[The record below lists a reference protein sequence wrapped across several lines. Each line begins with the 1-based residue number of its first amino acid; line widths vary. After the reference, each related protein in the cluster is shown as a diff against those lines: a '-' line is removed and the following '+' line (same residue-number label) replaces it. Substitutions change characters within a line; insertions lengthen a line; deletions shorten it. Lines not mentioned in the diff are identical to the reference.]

1 MKKERNIAVVL
12 LLTLI
17 LITLVIL
24 CLLLITNRLGA
35 LGQSEKEKQATMI
48 EELEREDFTTEDST
62 HSSKET
68 VDDFSNPEDAQNSE
82 PADIQKE
89 VYVTSSF
96 SWKNQFGKNLT
107 LQVDVPDDW
116 IAEKP
121 TDPPTIDQHFD
132 NQNGIKIAG
141 SFGIV
146 DVLTKGE
153 TLQSLNNPAGFL
165 THILESQV
173 VLIDGKE
180 FLLEKVNLSD
190 SHRPEVFVYNYC
202 FEQDGIVINF
212 YFYND
217 SDDQTQLPLYE
228 AILSSIRVDIS

>member
-1 MKKERNIAVVL
+1 MKWRKIVVL
-12 LLTLI
+12 FLVAIMFLSLI
-17 LITLVIL
+17 SCTRQ
-24 CLLLITNRLGA
+24 TA
-35 LGQSEKEKQATMI
+35 LPQEEHTSEGNSTVQEKY
-48 EELEREDFTTEDST
+48 TTEDST
-62 HSSKET
+62 YPQKGT
-68 VDDFSNPEDAQNSE
+68 VDDLNNPEDTQDSE

-89 VYVTSSF
+89 GYVTSSF

-121 TDPPTIDQHFD
+121 TDSPTIDQYFD

-146 DVLTKGE
+146 DVLTEGE

-173 VLIDGKE
+173 VLIDGEE

-190 SHRPEVFVYNYC
+190 SHRPELFVYNYC

-217 SDDQTQLPLYE
+217 SDDQTRLPLYE
-228 AILSSIRVDIS
+228 AILSSIQVDIL

>member
-1 MKKERNIAVVL
+1 MKLRNVVIVFSVASMFL
-12 LLTLI
+12 SLI
-17 LITLVIL
+17 SCTRQ
-24 CLLLITNRLGA
+24 TA
-35 LGQSEKEKQATMI
+35 LPQEEHTSEGNSTVQEKY
-48 EELEREDFTTEDST
+48 TTEDST
-62 HSSKET
+62 YPQKGT
-68 VDDFSNPEDAQNSE
+68 VDDLNNPEDTQDSE

-89 VYVTSSF
+89 GYVTSSF

-121 TDPPTIDQHFD
+121 TDSPTIDQYFD
-132 NQNGIKIAG
+132 NQNDIKIAG

-146 DVLTKGE
+146 DVLTEGE

-190 SHRPEVFVYNYC
+190 SHRPELFVYNYC

-217 SDDQTQLPLYE
+217 SDDQTRLPLYE
-228 AILSSIRVDIS
+228 AILSSIQVDIL

>member
-1 MKKERNIAVVL
+1 MKLRNVVIVFSVASMFL
-12 LLTLI
+12 SLI
-17 LITLVIL
+17 SCTRQ
-24 CLLLITNRLGA
+24 TA
-35 LGQSEKEKQATMI
+35 LPQEEHTSEGNSTVQEKY
-48 EELEREDFTTEDST
+48 TTEDST
-62 HSSKET
+62 YPQKGT
-68 VDDFSNPEDAQNSE
+68 VDDLNNPEDTQDSE

-89 VYVTSSF
+89 GYVTSSF

-121 TDPPTIDQHFD
+121 TDSPTIDQYFD
-132 NQNGIKIAG
+132 NKNGIKIAG

-146 DVLTKGE
+146 DVLTEGE

-190 SHRPEVFVYNYC
+190 SHRPELFVYNYC

-217 SDDQTQLPLYE
+217 SDDQTRLPLYE
-228 AILSSIRVDIS
+228 AILSSIQVDIL

>member
-24 CLLLITNRLGA
+24 CLLLVTNRLGA
-35 LGQSEKEKQATMI
+35 LSQSEKEKQATMI
-48 EELEREDFTTEDST
+48 EELEQKDFTTEDST
-62 HSSKET
+62 YPQKET
-68 VDDFSNPEDAQNSE
+68 MDDLNNPEDIQNSE

-89 VYVTSSF
+89 GYVTSSF

-121 TDPPTIDQHFD
+121 TDSPTIDQYFD

-146 DVLTKGE
+146 DVLTEGE

-190 SHRPEVFVYNYC
+190 SHRPELFVYNYC

-217 SDDQTQLPLYE
+217 SDDQTRLPLYE
-228 AILSSIRVDIS
+228 AILSSIQVDIL

>member
-12 LLTLI
+12 LLTLV

-24 CLLLITNRLGA
+24 CLLLVTNRLGT
-35 LGQSEKEKQATMI
+35 LGQSEKEKQTSMMEA
-48 EELEREDFTTEDST
+48 LERKDFTTEDST
-62 HSSKET
+62 HFPKET
-68 VDDFSNPEDAQNSE
+68 VDDFSNLEDAQDSE

-89 VYVTSSF
+89 AYVTSSF

-121 TDPPTIDQHFD
+121 TDLPTIDQHFD

-146 DVLTKGE
+146 DVLTEGE

-190 SHRPEVFVYNYC
+190 SRRPELFVYNYC

-228 AILSSIRVDIS
+228 TILSSIQVNIS

>member
-1 MKKERNIAVVL
+1 MKWRKI
-12 LLTLI
+12 
-17 LITLVIL
+17 VIL
-24 CLLLITNRLGA
+24 FLVASMFLSLISCTRQTA
-35 LGQSEKEKQATMI
+35 LPQEEHTSEENSTVQEKY
-48 EELEREDFTTEDST
+48 TTEDST
-62 HSSKET
+62 YPQKET
-68 VDDFSNPEDAQNSE
+68 MDDFSNLEDTQDSE

-89 VYVTSSF
+89 AYVTSSF

-116 IAEKP
+116 IAEKT
-121 TDPPTIDQHFD
+121 TDSPTIDQYFD

-146 DVLTKGE
+146 DVLTEGE

-190 SHRPEVFVYNYC
+190 SHRPELFVYNYC

-228 AILSSIRVDIS
+228 TILSSIRVDIS

>member
-1 MKKERNIAVVL
+1 MKWRKIVVL
-12 LLTLI
+12 FLVASMFLSLI
-17 LITLVIL
+17 SCTRQTVLPQEEHT
-24 CLLLITNRLGA
+24 
-35 LGQSEKEKQATMI
+35 SEENSTVQEKY
-48 EELEREDFTTEDST
+48 TTEDST
-62 HSSKET
+62 HSPKET
-68 VDDFSNPEDAQNSE
+68 VDDLNNPEDTQDSE

-89 VYVTSSF
+89 GYVTSSF

-121 TDPPTIDQHFD
+121 TDSLTIDQYFD

-146 DVLTKGE
+146 DVLTEGE

-190 SHRPEVFVYNYC
+190 SHRPELFVYNYC

-228 AILSSIRVDIS
+228 TILSSIRVDIS

>member
-1 MKKERNIAVVL
+1 M
-12 LLTLI
+12 
-17 LITLVIL
+17 
-24 CLLLITNRLGA
+24 GA
-35 LGQSEKEKQATMI
+35 LGQSEEEKQTTMI
-48 EELEREDFTTEDST
+48 GELEQKDFTTEDST
-62 HSSKET
+62 YPQKGT
-68 VDDFSNPEDAQNSE
+68 MDDLNNPEDTQDSE
-82 PADIQKE
+82 AADIQKE
-89 VYVTSSF
+89 AYVTSSF

-116 IAEKP
+116 IAEKS
-121 TDPPTIDQHFD
+121 TDSPTIDQYFD

-146 DVLTKGE
+146 DVLTEGE

-190 SHRPEVFVYNYC
+190 SHRPELFVYNYC

-217 SDDQTQLPLYE
+217 SDNQARLPLYE
-228 AILSSIRVDIS
+228 TILSSIQVNIS

>member
-1 MKKERNIAVVL
+1 MKWRKIVVL
-12 LLTLI
+12 FLVASMVLSLI
-17 LITLVIL
+17 SCIRQT
-24 CLLLITNRLGA
+24 A
-35 LGQSEKEKQATMI
+35 LPQEEHTSEENSTVQEKY
-48 EELEREDFTTEDST
+48 TTEDST
-62 HSSKET
+62 YPQKET
-68 VDDFSNPEDAQNSE
+68 MDDLNNPEDTQDSE

-89 VYVTSSF
+89 GYVTSSF

-121 TDPPTIDQHFD
+121 TDPPTIDQYFD

-146 DVLTKGE
+146 DILTEGE

-190 SHRPEVFVYNYC
+190 SHRPELFVYNYC

-217 SDDQTQLPLYE
+217 SDNQARLPLYE
-228 AILSSIRVDIS
+228 AILSSIQVDIL

>member
-1 MKKERNIAVVL
+1 MKWRKIVVL
-12 LLTLI
+12 FWVASMFLSLI
-17 LITLVIL
+17 SCTRQ
-24 CLLLITNRLGA
+24 TA
-35 LGQSEKEKQATMI
+35 LPQEEHTSEENSTVQEKY
-48 EELEREDFTTEDST
+48 TTGDST
-62 HSSKET
+62 YPQKET
-68 VDDFSNPEDAQNSE
+68 MDDLNNPEDTQDSE

-89 VYVTSSF
+89 GYVTSSF

-116 IAEKP
+116 IAEKS
-121 TDPPTIDQHFD
+121 TDSPTIDQYFD

-146 DVLTKGE
+146 DVLTEGE

-190 SHRPEVFVYNYC
+190 SHRPELFVYNYC

-228 AILSSIRVDIS
+228 TILSSIRVDIS

>member
-116 IAEKP
+116 ITEKP

-146 DVLTKGE
+146 DVLTEGE

-190 SHRPEVFVYNYC
+190 SHRPELFVYNYC

-228 AILSSIRVDIS
+228 TILSSIRVDIS

>member
-12 LLTLI
+12 LLTLV

-24 CLLLITNRLGA
+24 CLLLVTNRLGT
-35 LGQSEKEKQATMI
+35 LGQSEKEKQTSMMEA
-48 EELEREDFTTEDST
+48 LERKDFTTEDST
-62 HSSKET
+62 HFPKET
-68 VDDFSNPEDAQNSE
+68 VDDFSNLEDAQDSE

-132 NQNGIKIAG
+132 KQNGIKIAG

-146 DVLTKGE
+146 DILTEGE
-153 TLQSLNNPAGFL
+153 TLQSLNNPARFL

-190 SHRPEVFVYNYC
+190 SHRPELFVYNYC

-217 SDDQTQLPLYE
+217 SDNQTRLPLYE
-228 AILSSIRVDIS
+228 AILSSIQVNIS